1 MKTGNSLVIDL
12 EDQMNTIGLPLM
24 ALKLDELYRS
34 ANFLTMDRLEML
46 SVLLEPEYADKTTK
60 RLNNRLRN
68 AHLVGTP
75 CDISKCR
82 DSSQRHYEPTDAPKV
97 LSTLQFIEDGLN
109 VCILG
114 PSDSGKTF
122 LAKSLGAAAC
132 ERYRVNY
139 CHCGE
144 LLERLVDIKATD
156 YPKYQREMKRLCAF
170 HLLILDDFL
179 LNTIMDEREVK
190 VLMEIMEKRI
200 ETSRSTIV
208 CSQREPDSWKA
219 MIMKD
224 EVSANA
230 IMKRAT
236 KHYIVVIQPIETS

>member
-1 MKTGNSLVIDL
+1 M
-12 EDQMNTIGLPLM
+12 
-24 ALKLDELYRS
+24 
-34 ANFLTMDRLEML
+34 
-46 SVLLEPEYADKTTK
+46 
-60 RLNNRLRN
+60 
-68 AHLVGTP
+68 
-75 CDISKCR
+75 
-82 DSSQRHYEPTDAPKV
+82 SQHAPKV

-132 ERYRVNY
+132 EKYRVNY

-144 LLERLVDIKATD
+144 LLERLVAIKAAD

-170 HLLILDDFL
+170 QLLILDDFL

-200 ETSRSTIV
+200 EASRSTIV

-219 MIMKD
+219 MIMND

-236 KHYIVVIQPIETS
+236 KHYIVLIHPIEAP

>member
-1 MKTGNSLVIDL
+1 MCPYL
-12 EDQMNTIGLPLM
+12 
-24 ALKLDELYRS
+24 S
-34 ANFLTMDRLEML
+34 ANYVSDCPPNMAQV
-46 SVLLEPEYADKTTK
+46 SVWPDNL
-60 RLNNRLRN
+60 
-68 AHLVGTP
+68 
-75 CDISKCR
+75 
-82 DSSQRHYEPTDAPKV
+82 
-97 LSTLQFIEDGLN
+97 
-109 VCILG
+109 
-114 PSDSGKTF
+114 
-122 LAKSLGAAAC
+122 
-132 ERYRVNY
+132 
-139 CHCGE
+139 
-144 LLERLVDIKATD
+144 
-156 YPKYQREMKRLCAF
+156 

-219 MIMKD
+219 MIMND

>member
-82 DSSQRHYEPTDAPKV
+82 DSSQRHYEPTDDPKV

-219 MIMKD
+219 MIMND